1 MKVGII
7 THYYKSENY
16 GGNLQAY
23 ALCRAIKGLGYD
35 VEQISFDRTKGNS
48 LKTTIKA
55 FIKKVLNT
63 ELKNRSNFNKRRK
76 AILSF
81 NNGLIPHSSVYNV
94 KTIKKCADKYD
105 AFVTGSDQVW
115 HPRAV
120 CDAYLLKFAPSNKIK
135 LSYAASVACN
145 EIPEA
150 QRARYKN
157 ALSDFTAISV
167 REKEAI
173 KALDG
178 IAPNDIEVT
187 LDPTL
192 LLTKEQW
199 QEIAEPSNINED
211 YLFCY
216 FLGDDQN
223 ERTLA
228 EEYAKKNS
236 LEIVTLPHLLGTVR
250 KCDKD
255 FGDYK
260 LYDVTPQRLISL
272 INDAKCI
279 FTDSFHAT
287 VFSLIFKK
295 EHFIFQR
302 SGHKSMSSR
311 IYTLCNLFETQ
322 EHFCDTEEKAALS
335 YIESVDR
342 IDYTKEQEAYLKQR
356 ENSLAFLKSHL
367 NRR

>member
-23 ALCRAIKGLGYD
+23 ALCRAIQDLGYD
-35 VEQISFDRTKGNS
+35 VEQISFDRSKGGS
-48 LKTTIKA
+48 LKGTLKALIKRA
-55 FIKKVLNT
+55 LNA
-63 ELKNRSNFNKRRK
+63 ELKNRSDFNKRKR
-76 AILSF
+76 AFLSF
-81 NNGLIPHSSVYNV
+81 NKGLIPHSQVYNV
-94 KTIKKCADKYD
+94 KTIKECANKYD
-105 AFVTGSDQVW
+105 AFITGSDQVW
-115 HPRAV
+115 HPSAV
-120 CDAYLLKFAPSNKIK
+120 CDAYLLKFAPSNKTK

-145 EIPEA
+145 ELTEA
-150 QRARYKN
+150 QRVRYKN

-167 REKEAI
+167 RENEAI

-178 IAPNDIEVT
+178 IAPDSIEVT

-216 FLGDDQN
+216 FLGDDEN

-228 EEYAKKNS
+228 KEYARKNN
-236 LEIVTLPHLLGTVR
+236 LKIVTLPHLLGTVR

-255 FGDYK
+255 FGDYR
-260 LYDVTPQRLISL
+260 LYDVTPQRLIAL
-272 INDAKCI
+272 INDAKCV

-295 EHFIFQR
+295 EHFVFQR
-302 SGHKSMSSR
+302 AGHKAMGSR
-311 IYTLCNLFETQ
+311 IYTLCDLFGTH
-322 EHFCDTEEKAALS
+322 EHFCDTEEKATLS

-342 IDYTKEQEAYLKQR
+342 IDYSREQEAYIKQR
-356 ENSLAFLKSHL
+356 EHSLTFLKTHL
-367 NRR
+367 K